1 MSTRRSLVLSAL
13 DRYSA
18 FFVSLISTIVLS
30 RILTPA
36 EIGVFSVTMAFLAFL
51 QTMRDFG
58 AGQYLVQEKHLD
70 RAKIQTVWTI
80 QLGIGLSFAILIY
93 ASRGFVA
100 DFYKD
105 PRMEAILVVVA
116 LNFAINPIGAI
127 TYAWLIREMKFGSL
141 AVMRFSSSI
150 VGAIV
155 AIVLALRGFGAISL
169 AWGSVASTVVSAL
182 VSVALRP
189 PNLPWLPG
197 LSGFRAIMKFGT
209 QATSISILN
218 TISRSA
224 PDLFLGK
231 LQSMTAVGLYSRGNG
246 FISMFERFVLDAVW
260 TVTMPMF
267 AKISR
272 EQGNLGQIYTRAT
285 AYLVAIAW
293 SFTLG
298 VVFLGEPLIRLLY
311 GEQWLAS
318 SSVAVLLAVTVA
330 VQAPSFLCAHVLL
343 GHGRND
349 LNLRVTAWTTI
360 LRVPGLLVGAH
371 FGLLAAAASTIPS
384 AAVATAIWILMV
396 AKTVVVDWRTFNH
409 QMIRSA
415 IVALCAGIGP
425 ALLKISGL
433 TSSVQPIAVI
443 LIGVVTS
450 ALGFIAALYV
460 TKHPL
465 NDETINI
472 LNRFRHLH
480 DRLVNP
486 PR

>member
-18 FFVSLISTIVLS
+18 FFVNLISTIVLS
-30 RILTPA
+30 RILTPD

-58 AGQYLVQEKHLD
+58 AGQYLVQEKQLD
-70 RAKIQTVWTI
+70 RAKIQAVWTI
-80 QLGIGLSFAILIY
+80 QLTIGLSLAILIFL
-93 ASRGFVA
+93 SRGVIA

-105 PRMEAILVVVA
+105 PRIEAILVVVA
-116 LNFAINPIGAI
+116 LNFAINPVGAI
-127 TYAWLIREMKFGSL
+127 TYAWLIREMKFGPL
-141 AVMRFSSSI
+141 AVMRFSSSVI
-150 VGAIV
+150 GAIV
-155 AIVLALRGFGAISL
+155 TIVLAWRGFGAISL

-182 VSVALRP
+182 VSMALRP
-189 PNLPWLPG
+189 SDMPWLPG
-197 LSGFRAIMKFGT
+197 LSGLRAIMKFGT

-218 TISRSA
+218 TLSRSA

-231 LQSMTAVGLYSRGNG
+231 LQNMAAVGLYSRGNG
-246 FISMFERFVLDAVW
+246 FVAMFERLVLDAVW

-272 EQGNLGQIYTRAT
+272 EHGNLGPIYTKAT
-285 AYLVAIAW
+285 AYLAAVTW

-298 VVFLGEPLIRLLY
+298 LAFLGEPLIRLLY
-311 GEQWLAS
+311 GEQWLTS
-318 SSVAVLLAVTVA
+318 SSVAVLLAVTIA

-371 FGLLAAAASTIPS
+371 FGLLAAAGSTIPS
-384 AAVATAIWILMV
+384 AAIATAIWIAMV
-396 AKTVVVDWRTFNH
+396 AKTVVVDWRTFLD

-415 IVALCAGIGP
+415 MVAICAGIGP
-425 ALLKISGL
+425 AMLNISGL
-433 TSSVQPIAVI
+433 TSTLQPIVVVLA
-443 LIGVVTS
+443 GVVTS
-450 ALGFIAALYV
+450 GIGFVVAVYL
-460 TKHPL
+460 TNHPL
-465 NDETINI
+465 HDETVNV
-472 LNRFRHLH
+472 LNRLRHLRK
-480 DRLVNP
+480 RLTNLSG
-486 PR
+486 